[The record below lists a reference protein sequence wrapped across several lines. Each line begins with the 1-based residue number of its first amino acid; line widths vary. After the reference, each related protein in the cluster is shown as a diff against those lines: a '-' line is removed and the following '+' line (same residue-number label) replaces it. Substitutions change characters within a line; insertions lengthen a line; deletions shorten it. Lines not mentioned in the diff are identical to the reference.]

1 MVNDSPVHLTL
12 CDTAGQDTLDP
23 LRELCYPDSD
33 VFLLCFSVAKPE
45 TFHAIKTK
53 WAPKFAK
60 TKASLMLVGTQA
72 DLRTNSNVLNKLQVS
87 FVIILLW
94 FGSVR
99 FVGSIAVSA
108 IYTRANFIHTHT
120 RTQKISSNKTIQLK
134 VNRKFRNFVILER
147 ICYQIIMTMTGNRN
161 RTPTP
166 TMTMLMMMMLVEAQ
180 KKSKAK
186 IFISKSSFSPRHF
199 IILHCRT
206 NLLCVNIVF
215 LYTERKVVA
224 YLRN

>member
-72 DLRTNSNVLNKLQVS
+72 DLRTNTNILNKLQVS
-87 FVIILLW
+87 YHV
-94 FGSVR
+94 
-99 FVGSIAVSA
+99 
-108 IYTRANFIHTHT
+108 TT
-120 RTQKISSNKTIQLK
+120 ISS
-134 VNRKFRNFVILER
+134 
-147 ICYQIIMTMTGNRN
+147 IIIIHQQQQQQFCCFYLNLNGN
-161 RTPTP
+161 
-166 TMTMLMMMMLVEAQ
+166 A
-180 KKSKAK
+180 
-186 IFISKSSFSPRHF
+186 
-199 IILHCRT
+199 
-206 NLLCVNIVF
+206 
-215 LYTERKVVA
+215 
-224 YLRN
+224 

>member
-99 FVGSIAVSA
+99 FVASIAVSA
-108 IYTRANFIHTHT
+108 IYTRKNFIHTHT
-120 RTQKISSNKTIQLK
+120 HTQNQFKQNYST
-134 VNRKFRNFVILER
+134 
-147 ICYQIIMTMTGNRN
+147 
-161 RTPTP
+161 
-166 TMTMLMMMMLVEAQ
+166 
-180 KKSKAK
+180 
-186 IFISKSSFSPRHF
+186 
-199 IILHCRT
+199 
-206 NLLCVNIVF
+206 
-215 LYTERKVVA
+215 
-224 YLRN
+224 

>member
-87 FVIILLW
+87 FVIILLC
-94 FGSVR
+94 FGWVR
-99 FVGSIAVSA
+99 SGLLVLLQYLQYILEQILF
-108 IYTRANFIHTHT
+108 THTH
-120 RTQKISSNKTIQLK
+120 RDTQNQFKQNYST
-134 VNRKFRNFVILER
+134 
-147 ICYQIIMTMTGNRN
+147 
-161 RTPTP
+161 
-166 TMTMLMMMMLVEAQ
+166 
-180 KKSKAK
+180 
-186 IFISKSSFSPRHF
+186 
-199 IILHCRT
+199 
-206 NLLCVNIVF
+206 
-215 LYTERKVVA
+215 
-224 YLRN
+224 